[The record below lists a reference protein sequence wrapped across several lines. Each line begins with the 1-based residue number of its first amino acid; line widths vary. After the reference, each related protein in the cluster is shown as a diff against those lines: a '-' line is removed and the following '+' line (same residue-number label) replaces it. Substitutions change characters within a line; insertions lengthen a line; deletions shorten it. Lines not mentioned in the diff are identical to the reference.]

1 MFLGAIGR
9 PPVVTAN
16 DSILLTIRK
25 MLGGSEDYRVFDV
38 DLCSFI
44 NSSIMKLYQMGIG
57 EIGFSVNGPEKTW
70 RDYLGDDFE
79 KLRSVVD
86 FIYTEVRMKFDPPS
100 NSFVM
105 NAMKDNLKELEWR
118 LIVQVE
124 SCMDLNSGDSS

>member
-1 MFLGAIGR
+1 METPSAI
-9 PPVVTAN
+9 TAD

-25 MLGGSEDYRVFDV
+25 MLGGSAEYDVFDV

-57 EIGFSVNGPEKTW
+57 EIGFSVDGEEQTW
-70 RDYLGDDFE
+70 RDYLGDDFA

-124 SCMDLNSGDSS
+124 SCMDLYSGDSS

>member
-1 MFLGAIGR
+1 M
-9 PPVVTAN
+9 VTNLNITAD

-25 MLGGSEDYRVFDV
+25 MLGGSAEYNVFDV

-57 EIGFSVNGPEKTW
+57 EIGFSVSGPEKTW

-105 NAMKDNLKELEWR
+105 NAMKENLKELEWR
-118 LIVQVE
+118 LIVQIE
-124 SCMDLNSGDSS
+124 SCMDLT

>member
-1 MFLGAIGR
+1 METPSAI
-9 PPVVTAN
+9 TAD

-25 MLGGSEDYRVFDV
+25 MLGGSVDYAVFDV
-38 DLCSFI
+38 DLCTFI

-57 EIGFSVNGPEKTW
+57 EIGFSVDEEEQTW

-124 SCMDLNSGDSS
+124 SCMDLYSGDSS

>member
-1 MFLGAIGR
+1 MFL
-9 PPVVTAN
+9 VTNLNITAD

-25 MLGGSEDYRVFDV
+25 MLGGSAEYDVFDV

-57 EIGFSVNGPEKTW
+57 EIGFSVDGSEKTW

>member
-1 MFLGAIGR
+1 MNIK
-9 PPVVTAN
+9 PHPNVISAN

-25 MLGGSEDYRVFDV
+25 MLGGSVDYDVFFDV
-38 DLCSFI
+38 DLCVLI

-57 EIGFSVNGPEKTW
+57 EIGFSVNGPAETW
-70 RDYLGDDFE
+70 RNYLGDDFE
-79 KLRSVVD
+79 ALRSVVD

-124 SCMDLNSGDSS
+124 SCMDLDSGDSS

>member
-1 MFLGAIGR
+1 M
-9 PPVVTAN
+9 VTNLNITAD

-25 MLGGSEDYRVFDV
+25 MLGGSAEYDVFDV

-44 NSSIMKLYQMGIG
+44 NSSIMMRYRMGSC
-57 EIGFSVNGPEKTW
+57 ESGFSINGPVKTW
-70 RDYLGDDFE
+70 RYYLGDDFE

-105 NAMKDNLKELEWR
+105 NAMKENLKELEWR

>member
-1 MFLGAIGR
+1 M
-9 PPVVTAN
+9 VTNLNITAD

-25 MLGGSEDYRVFDV
+25 MLGGSAEYNVFDV

-57 EIGFSVNGPEKTW
+57 EIGFSVNGPVKTW

-105 NAMKDNLKELEWR
+105 NAMKENLKELEWR

>member
-1 MFLGAIGR
+1 M
-9 PPVVTAN
+9 VTNLNITAD

-25 MLGGSEDYRVFDV
+25 MLGGSAEYNVFDV

-57 EIGFSVNGPEKTW
+57 EIGFSVNGPDKTR
-70 RDYLGDDFE
+70 RDYVGDDFA
-79 KLRSVVD
+79 KIRAVVD

-105 NAMKDNLKELEWR
+105 NAMKENLKELEWR

>member
-1 MFLGAIGR
+1 MTTPSAI
-9 PPVVTAN
+9 TAD

-25 MLGGSEDYRVFDV
+25 MLGGSVDYAVFDV
-38 DLCSFI
+38 DLCTFI

-57 EIGFSVNGPEKTW
+57 EIGFSVDGEEQTW
-70 RDYLGDDFE
+70 RDYLGDDFK

-86 FIYTEVRMKFDPPS
+86 FIYTEARIKFDPPS

-124 SCMDLNSGDSS
+124 SCMDLYSGDSS

>member
-1 MFLGAIGR
+1 M
-9 PPVVTAN
+9 VTNLNIIAD

-25 MLGGSEDYRVFDV
+25 MLGGSAEYDVFDV

-105 NAMKDNLKELEWR
+105 NAMKENLKELEWR

>member
-1 MFLGAIGR
+1 M
-9 PPVVTAN
+9 VTNLNITAD

-25 MLGGSEDYRVFDV
+25 MLGGSAEYNVFDV

-57 EIGFSVNGPEKTW
+57 EIGFSVNGQEKTW

-105 NAMKDNLKELEWR
+105 NAMKENLKELEWR

>member
-1 MFLGAIGR
+1 METSSAI
-9 PPVVTAN
+9 TAD

-25 MLGGSEDYRVFDV
+25 MLGGSVDYAVFDV
-38 DLCSFI
+38 DLCTFI

-57 EIGFSVNGPEKTW
+57 EIGFSVDGEEQTW
-70 RDYLGDDFE
+70 RDYLGDDLE
-79 KLRSVVD
+79 KFRSVVD

>member
-1 MFLGAIGR
+1 
-9 PPVVTAN
+9 
-16 DSILLTIRK
+16 
-25 MLGGSEDYRVFDV
+25 MLGGSAEYNVFDV

-57 EIGFSVNGPEKTW
+57 EIGFSVDGEEQTW
-70 RDYLGDDFE
+70 RDYLGNDFE

-124 SCMDLNSGDSS
+124 SCMDLT

>member
-1 MFLGAIGR
+1 M
-9 PPVVTAN
+9 VTNLNITAD

-25 MLGGSEDYRVFDV
+25 MLGGSAEYNVFDV

-44 NSSIMKLYQMGIG
+44 NSAIMKLYQMGIG

-105 NAMKDNLKELEWR
+105 NAMKENLKELEWR